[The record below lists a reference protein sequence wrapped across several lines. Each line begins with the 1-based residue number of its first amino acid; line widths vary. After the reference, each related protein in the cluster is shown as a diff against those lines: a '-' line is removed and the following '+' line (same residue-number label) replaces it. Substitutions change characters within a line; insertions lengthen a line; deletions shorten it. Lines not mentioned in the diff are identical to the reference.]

1 MRDLKRKLMNFVTK
15 IYVNTVGNS
24 LRQSDRVDTAG
35 GRLPA
40 MGVPELLRRA
50 AEEGAVL
57 LKNDGALPL
66 SGKVALFGRVQIDC
80 SYAGCGSGGDVLKP
94 YRVSILEGLSQNPMI
109 DLDEQLKARYE
120 KFCLEHPADRGYWGN
135 WTNSF
140 PEMPLTK
147 EEIKEISLRAGTA
160 VVVIGRCA
168 GEEADFPLK
177 KGGYYLTDDER
188 ALLSNVSSC
197 FSKTIVLLNISNP
210 IDLGFLD
217 EFEISSLLVLFQ
229 GGMEMGNAAA
239 RLLAGN
245 VNPCGKLSMTLA
257 TEYRHYPSSKNFG
270 NAKASE
276 YCEDIYVGYRH
287 FETFAKQN
295 VRFPFGFGLS
305 YTSFEIEGSF
315 NQAENA
321 VHFTV
326 TNVGTRAGKDVV
338 QIYVEKPQGRK
349 GNPARELIGFH
360 KTELLSS
367 FQKEEGTIQLSD
379 RDFCSYDETRS
390 CFVRLKGEYKLYC
403 GNNVRDAKEIASFSF
418 EEEKIVE
425 QCFSQCAPKE
435 FFLIKTKGPRNELP
449 RFSDK
454 DLKKEIFSS
463 LPPALPFTGSLGYKL
478 TDVKLGKISL
488 EDFVSQLD
496 LKELAALSRGDLKMN
511 SALGPAGNAGVL
523 GGVLPSLREKGVPP
537 VTAVD
542 GPSGVRLKT
551 SASLIPC
558 ATLLACTF
566 DKELLSNVYEAVG
579 EEMKERGADV
589 LLAPA
594 MNIQRSPLGGRN
606 FEYFSEDPFLSGKMA
621 AAAVRGL
628 QKTGVAACPKHFAC
642 NNQEYDRKQN
652 DSRVSERAL
661 REIYLR
667 GFEICVKEGKPKT
680 LMTSY
685 NKLNGVWTH
694 YNYELVRGILREE
707 WGFSGCV
714 MTDWWMKN
722 AKSPEFPKI
731 KNNAYR
737 VRAGVN
743 VLMPGGDVVFKRF
756 GGSLLRSLGKEG
768 GITLGEL
775 QKNAMEVLGFVLES
789 HSLEKYMKFERE
801 KQK

>member
-15 IYVNTVGNS
+15 IYVNTVGSS
-24 LRQSDRVDTAG
+24 LKQSDRVDAAG

-40 MGVPELLRRA
+40 MGVPELLRQA

-66 SGKVALFGRVQIDC
+66 SGKVALFGRVQTDTF
-80 SYAGCGSGGDVLKP
+80 YTGCGSGGDVLKP
-94 YRVSILEGLSQNPMI
+94 YRVSILEGIKKNPMI
-109 DLDEQLKARYE
+109 NLDKTLAEKYE
-120 KFCLEHPADRGYWGN
+120 KWSMSHPADRGYWGN
-135 WTNSF
+135 WANSF
-140 PEMPLTK
+140 PEMPLSK
-147 EEIKEISLRAGTA
+147 EEIQEISLRAETA
-160 VVVIGRCA
+160 VVVLGRCA
-168 GEEADFPLK
+168 GEDADFPLK
-177 KGGYYLTDDER
+177 KGGYYLTDEER
-188 ALLSNVSSC
+188 ALLSNVCSY
-197 FSKTIVLLNISNP
+197 FRKTVLLLNLSNP
-210 IDLGFLD
+210 IDLSFLD
-217 EFEISSLLVLFQ
+217 EFEITSALLLFQ
-229 GGMEMGNAAA
+229 GGMETGNAAA

-257 TEYRHYPSSKNFG
+257 REYRHYPSSGNFG
-270 NAKASE
+270 SPTKIEYSE
-276 YCEDIYVGYRH
+276 GVYLGYRY

-305 YTSFEIEGSF
+305 YTSFEIEAKYED
-315 NQAENA
+315 Q
-321 VHFTV
+321 TV
-326 TNVGTRAGKDVV
+326 EFSVRNVGARAGKEVV
-338 QIYVEKPQGRK
+338 QIYVEKPQGTI
-349 GNPARELIGFH
+349 GNPARELVGFY
-360 KTELLSS
+360 KTKLLAPLE
-367 FQKEEGTIQLSD
+367 KETGTISLCA
-379 RDFCSYDETRS
+379 RDFSSYDEINSR
-390 CFVRLKGEYKLYC
+390 FVSLKGDYKIYC
-403 GNNVRDAKEIASFSF
+403 GNSVENAKEIAKFTLD
-418 EEEKIVE
+418 EEETVE
-425 QCFSQCAPKE
+425 TLSSQCAPKE
-435 FFLIKTKGPRNELP
+435 FFLVKTKGARNEFP
-449 RFSDK
+449 RFSEK

-463 LPPALPFTGSLGYKL
+463 LPPALPYTGSLGYKL
-478 TDVKLGKISL
+478 TDVKLGKITL
-488 EDFVSQLD
+488 EDFISQLD
-496 LKELAALSRGDLKMN
+496 LKELSALSRGDFKMN
-511 SALGPAGNAGVL
+511 SSLGAAGNAGVF

-542 GPSGVRLKT
+542 GPSGIRLKA

-566 DKELLSNVYEAVG
+566 DEALISKVYEAVG

-594 MNIQRSPLGGRN
+594 MNIQRNPLGGRN
-606 FEYFSEDPFLSGKMA
+606 FEYFSEDPILSGKMA

-628 QKTGVAACPKHFAC
+628 QSTGVAACPKHFAC
-642 NNQEYDRKQN
+642 YNQEYNRRQN
-652 DSRVSERAL
+652 DACVSERAL

-680 LMTSY
+680 IMTSY
-685 NKLNGVWTH
+685 NKLNGVWAH
-694 YNYELVRGILREE
+694 YHYELVRGILREE

-714 MTDWWMKN
+714 ITDWWMKN
-722 AKSPEFPKI
+722 ARSPEFPKL

-775 QKNAMEVLGFVLES
+775 QKNAEEVLRFVLES
-789 HSLEKYMKFERE
+789 YSLERYMKYERE